1 MTVKKGEAGVLD
13 QELST
18 VSFVTKRRPD
28 EPLGREQLVSRTCG
42 WCGVPVV
49 YSGKGRPPRYCSPAH
64 RRRAWELRS
73 AQDRADAPVDAGG
86 RSLDP
91 VREVVLRTETVVRS
105 VPVPGPPAPAVR
117 LSGAP
122 YTLPEDAVEW
132 VQALAYLRRTAPTHP
147 RLSPFLQQLAR
158 ACERTARVLR
168 DADTALP
175 VDDQAQE

>member
-1 MTVKKGEAGVLD
+1 M
-13 QELST
+13 
-18 VSFVTKRRPD
+18 TKRRPD
-28 EPLGREQLVSRTCG
+28 ETPEQPAVRETLVSRACA
-42 WCGVPVV
+42 WCGAPVG
-49 YSGKGRPPRYCSPAH
+49 YSGNGRPPRYCSGAH

-86 RSLDP
+86 RSPDP

-105 VPVPGPPAPAVR
+105 VPVAGPPAPAVR

-122 YTLPEDAVEW
+122 HTLPEDAVEW

-147 RLSPFLQQLAR
+147 GLSPFLQQLAR

-168 DADTALP
+168 EADTALA